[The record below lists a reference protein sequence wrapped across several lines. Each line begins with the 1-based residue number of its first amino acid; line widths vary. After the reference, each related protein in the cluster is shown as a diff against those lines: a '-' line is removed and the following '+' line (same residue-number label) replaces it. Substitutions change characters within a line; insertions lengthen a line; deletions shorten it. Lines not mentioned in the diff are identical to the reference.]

1 MEGGEVGITGD
12 DAVRLVGGRV
22 GFVVGKDSVSTAVV
36 GIDSLGETV
45 IGIDSVGTTVVGR
58 DCVGTTVGATGSG
71 VLSDTFEN
79 SGTTVDAT
87 SSVGQIDVR
96 LERTGILEGTY
107 TGVVCF
113 SGIASNVE
121 LEEEAAVLLCLF
133 TNEFTLRVRF
143 GKESRERF
151 SFLVYAISTI
161 QGFTTS
167 VPWNRES
174 RPPTENT
181 LANRCTKTRK
191 RVSIALSG
199 GIEQCDS
206 QKKQTQH
213 NE

>member
-1 MEGGEVGITGD
+1 MYVMLKKLRRGSGWSRMTSQRRVVGNGDGGITREGTDTVGDGGGRVVGGGEVGMTGD
-12 DAVRLVGGRV
+12 DVVRLVGGRV

-45 IGIDSVGTTVVGR
+45 IGIDSVGTAVVGR

-113 SGIASNVE
+113 SGMTSNVE
-121 LEEEAAVLLCLF
+121 LEEEAAVML
-133 TNEFTLRVRF
+133 
-143 GKESRERF
+143 
-151 SFLVYAISTI
+151 
-161 QGFTTS
+161 
-167 VPWNRES
+167 
-174 RPPTENT
+174 
-181 LANRCTKTRK
+181 
-191 RVSIALSG
+191 
-199 GIEQCDS
+199 
-206 QKKQTQH
+206 
-213 NE
+213 

>member
-1 MEGGEVGITGD
+1 MYVMLKKLRRGSGWSRMTSQRRVVGNGDGGITREGTDTVGDGGRVGGGGRVVEGGEVGMTGD

-45 IGIDSVGTTVVGR
+45 IGIDSVGTAVVGR

-113 SGIASNVE
+113 SGITSNVE
-121 LEEEAAVLLCLF
+121 LEEEAAVLL
-133 TNEFTLRVRF
+133 
-143 GKESRERF
+143 
-151 SFLVYAISTI
+151 
-161 QGFTTS
+161 
-167 VPWNRES
+167 
-174 RPPTENT
+174 
-181 LANRCTKTRK
+181 
-191 RVSIALSG
+191 
-199 GIEQCDS
+199 
-206 QKKQTQH
+206 
-213 NE
+213 

>member
-1 MEGGEVGITGD
+1 MYVMLKKLRRGSGWSRMTSQRRVVGNGDGGITREGTDTVGDGGGEVGMTGD
-12 DAVRLVGGRV
+12 DVVRLVGGRV

-45 IGIDSVGTTVVGR
+45 IGIDSVGTAVVGR

-113 SGIASNVE
+113 SGMTSNVE
-121 LEEEAAVLLCLF
+121 LEEEAAVML
-133 TNEFTLRVRF
+133 
-143 GKESRERF
+143 
-151 SFLVYAISTI
+151 
-161 QGFTTS
+161 
-167 VPWNRES
+167 
-174 RPPTENT
+174 
-181 LANRCTKTRK
+181 
-191 RVSIALSG
+191 
-199 GIEQCDS
+199 
-206 QKKQTQH
+206 
-213 NE
+213 

>member
-1 MEGGEVGITGD
+1 MTSQRRVVGNGDGGITREGTDTVGEGWGGGARGRVVEGGEVGITGD
-12 DAVRLVGGRV
+12 DAVRV

-45 IGIDSVGTTVVGR
+45 IGIDSVGTAVVGR

-113 SGIASNVE
+113 SGITSNVE
-121 LEEEAAVLLCLF
+121 LEEEAAVLL
-133 TNEFTLRVRF
+133 
-143 GKESRERF
+143 
-151 SFLVYAISTI
+151 
-161 QGFTTS
+161 
-167 VPWNRES
+167 
-174 RPPTENT
+174 
-181 LANRCTKTRK
+181 
-191 RVSIALSG
+191 
-199 GIEQCDS
+199 
-206 QKKQTQH
+206 
-213 NE
+213 